1 MEKFVGNM
9 EPGEI
14 YGLSVVQFN
23 TRLRREATAFISEHG
38 GTLNGYL
45 HGKYKR
51 GWVVLA
57 RPDAPPPV
65 TSPSLNL

>member
-1 MEKFVGNM
+1 MEKFEGSM

-14 YGLSVVQFN
+14 FGPYVVQLN

-38 GTLNGYL
+38 GMLRGYL

-51 GWVVLA
+51 GWIVVA
-57 RPDAPPPV
+57 
-65 TSPSLNL
+65 LNIDSTANERQST